1 MNIMIVSVTE
11 RTREI
16 GVRKAV
22 GARKSDVMLQ
32 FLFEAVLL
40 SLSGG
45 ILGIV
50 VSFLVIQVLGGV
62 SFSGRPL
69 QPIISADITLM
80 SLAVATSI
88 GMFFGIYPAVRAA
101 ALHPIE
107 ALRAQ

>member
-16 GVRKAV
+16 GIRKAM

-32 FLFEAVLL
+32 FLSEAVLL

-45 ILGIV
+45 ILGII
-50 VSFLVIQVLGGV
+50 VSFLVIQMLGGV
-62 SFSGRPL
+62 SFSGRTL
-69 QPIISADITLM
+69 QPVISADITLI
-80 SLAVATSI
+80 SLAVATGI
-88 GMFFGIYPAVRAA
+88 GVFFGIYPAFRAA

-107 ALRAQ
+107 ALRAP